1 MLRMVRYYFA
11 SEKLTMD
18 SIHEAREF
26 ITTPPSGLSADEF
39 DQLEDLL
46 PHDYNSRIFRVMVGW
61 SYAELAEIRWFLIE
75 RNAPGPLIDKWKGI
89 E

>member
-1 MLRMVRYYFA
+1 MLRMVRYYF
-11 SEKLTMD
+11 SSQGITMD

-26 ITTPPSGLSADEF
+26 ITTPPSGLSADEH
-39 DQLEDLL
+39 DRVEDLL

-61 SYAELAEIRWFLIE
+61 SYSELAEIRWLLIV
-75 RNAPGPLIDKWKGI
+75 RNASSTVIDKWKGI

>member
-11 SEKLTMD
+11 SEKETMD

-26 ITTPPSGLSADEF
+26 ITAPPSGLSADEH
-39 DQLEDLL
+39 DRVEDTL
-46 PHDYNSRIFRVMVGW
+46 PHDYNARMFRVMVGW
-61 SYAELAEIRWFLIE
+61 SYAELAEIRWLLIV
-75 RNAPGPLIDKWKGI
+75 RNASSTVIDKWKGI

>member
-11 SEKLTMD
+11 SEKLTMT

-26 ITTPPSGLSADEF
+26 ITAPPSGLSPDEH
-39 DQLEDLL
+39 DRVEDIL
-46 PHDYNSRIFRVMVGW
+46 PHDYNSRMFRVMVGW
-61 SYAELAEIRWFLIE
+61 SYTELAEIRWFLIE
-75 RNAPGPLIDKWKGI
+75 RNAPDQMINHWKGI